1 MMEKLLENPVNEE
14 GNMAEIYMSLREIK
28 SLAIG
33 MKDWLK
39 KK

>member
-1 MMEKLLENPVNEE
+1 MMEKLIENPGNEE
-14 GNMAEIYMSLREIK
+14 GNMTEIYMSLREIK

-33 MKDWLK
+33 LKDWLK